1 MDVWIMNALLGISL
15 LLLLFLAYINW
26 RILII
31 TETIARSTG
40 LFLESLVEK
49 SVSKS
54 SEESEE
60 DVDNV

>member
-1 MDVWIMNALLGISL
+1 MDTWVMNALLGTSL

-40 LFLESLVEK
+40 FFLESLVKK
-49 SVSKS
+49 SDSKS
-54 SEESEE
+54 SEEN
-60 DVDNV
+60 VDNV

>member
-1 MDVWIMNALLGISL
+1 MDVWIMNALLGFSL
-15 LLLLFLAYINW
+15 LILLFLAYINW

-49 SVSKS
+49 SISKGN
-54 SEESEE
+54 EE
-60 DVDNV
+60 DVDSV

>member
-1 MDVWIMNALLGISL
+1 MDAWVMNALLGISL
-15 LLLLFLAYINW
+15 LLLIFLAYINW

-49 SVSKS
+49 SISKGN
-54 SEESEE
+54 EE
-60 DVDNV
+60 DVDSV

>member
-1 MDVWIMNALLGISL
+1 MDTWVMNALLGTSL

-31 TETIARSTG
+31 TETIARTTG
-40 LFLESLVEK
+40 LFIESLVEK
-49 SVSKS
+49 SISKGN
-54 SEESEE
+54 EE

>member
-1 MDVWIMNALLGISL
+1 MDTWIMNALLGVS
-15 LLLLFLAYINW
+15 LFLLVFLSYINW

-31 TETIARSTG
+31 TETIARTTG
-40 LFLESLVEK
+40 LFIESLVEK

>member
-1 MDVWIMNALLGISL
+1 MDAWVMNALLGISL
-15 LLLLFLAYINW
+15 FFLVFLAYINW

-31 TETIARSTG
+31 TETIARTTG
-40 LFLESLVEK
+40 LFIESLVEK

-54 SEESEE
+54 SEE